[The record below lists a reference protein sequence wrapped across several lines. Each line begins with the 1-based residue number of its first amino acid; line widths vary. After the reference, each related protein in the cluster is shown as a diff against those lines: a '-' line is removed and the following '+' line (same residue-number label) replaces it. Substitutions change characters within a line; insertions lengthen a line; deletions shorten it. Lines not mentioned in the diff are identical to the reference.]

1 MSTRTIE
8 AAQPRILVGGHL
20 PPPAGGVGTF
30 YQSLLNS
37 SLPQKVNLRFVQTS
51 THKRE
56 LAKSGKFSLA
66 NLFAAMADCGRFAKA
81 VVQFR
86 PRLAHI
92 ATAFG
97 LSFVKH
103 SVCVLVARMLGSKV
117 LLHPHCGFEALYT
130 NRGPVWKWYFRQ
142 VIRLT
147 NGVITL
153 SREWDKLKL
162 VVPGCPVYF
171 LPNALDLTPYRGL
184 HPELRAQR
192 GASSPLR
199 ALYLGYLGRDKG
211 SFDLLEAAQEIK
223 RRQIPLTFEL
233 IGEDLYPG
241 DVDTLRKQV
250 EVTGL
255 GKTVELLP
263 FVNGAEKMAA
273 FGRADLLVY
282 PSYHEGMP
290 MAVIEAM
297 ACGLPIVATRVGG
310 LPDLVSEG
318 VNGLLVEARNP
329 AQLAEALIR
338 LASDPALRHALG
350 TSSYRIAFEQYDM
363 ECLVPKLTAIYQRA
377 LA

>member
-1 MSTRTIE
+1 MTSQTTDNT
-8 AAQPRILVGGHL
+8 QPRILVGGHL

-30 YQSLLNS
+30 YQSLLSS

-56 LAKSGKFSLA
+56 LAKSGKFSFS
-66 NLFAAMADCGRFAKA
+66 NLFAAVADCGRFALA

-86 PRLAHI
+86 PQLSHI

-103 SVCVLVARMLGSKV
+103 SVCVLIARMLGSRV
-117 LLHPHCGFEALYT
+117 LLHPHCGFEALYV
-130 NRGPVWKWYFRQ
+130 NRGRVWKWYFRQ

-153 SREWDKLKL
+153 SREWDQLKQ
-162 VVPGCPVYF
+162 VVPGRPVYF
-171 LPNALDLTPYRGL
+171 LPNALDLAPYRDLYARRQKNGV
-184 HPELRAQR
+184 A
-192 GASSPLR
+192 PLK

-223 RRQIPLTFEL
+223 RRKIPLTFEL

-241 DVDTLRKQV
+241 DVNALKKQV

-255 GKTVELLP
+255 GETVKLLP
-263 FVNGAEKMAA
+263 FVAGADKLAA
-273 FGRADLLVY
+273 FSRANLLVY

-318 VNGLLVEARNP
+318 VNGLLVEAKNP
-329 AQLAEALIR
+329 AQLADALIR
-338 LASDPALRHALG
+338 ITTDTDLRHAMEKNSL
-350 TSSYRIAFEQYDM
+350 RIAFEEYDM
-363 ECLVPKLTAIYQRA
+363 ECLVPKLTGIYQQA